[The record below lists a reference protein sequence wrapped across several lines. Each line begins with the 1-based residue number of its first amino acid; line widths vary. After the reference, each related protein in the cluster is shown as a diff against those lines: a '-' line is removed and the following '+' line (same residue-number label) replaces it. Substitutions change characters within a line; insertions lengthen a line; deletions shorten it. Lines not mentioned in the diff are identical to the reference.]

1 MVYYKVGVSIVGTWN
16 GGDNWMIDFREIPFH
31 DDDLKELME
40 LEIDFA
46 FQPIYDAASLEI
58 AAYEALMRPKG
69 KTPLELIDE
78 YQKKNKLY
86 YFNMICLCFFPLIR
100 VGTFSDFCMRASIP
114 ALFLL
119 CLWVIEAIQQSGRE
133 KERMLYMG
141 LLFVFLVGSVTPI
154 GEMSRTITE
163 NYKRYIN
170 NQTIYA
176 DEVPIT
182 EILDA
187 GNFSGNIEHNFF
199 FEYIA
204 K

>member
-78 YQKKNKLY
+78 YQKKNKL
-86 YFNMICLCFFPLIR
+86 
-100 VGTFSDFCMRASIP
+100 
-114 ALFLL
+114 
-119 CLWVIEAIQQSGRE
+119 
-133 KERMLYMG
+133 
-141 LLFVFLVGSVTPI
+141 
-154 GEMSRTITE
+154 
-163 NYKRYIN
+163 
-170 NQTIYA
+170 
-176 DEVPIT
+176 
-182 EILDA
+182 
-187 GNFSGNIEHNFF
+187 
-199 FEYIA
+199 
-204 K
+204 